1 LIAGIYPRATAPH
14 IPPDPSVEVLQGGD
28 NRKVYLST
36 GGLVLGLGFMLLD
49 STVFAV
55 AVLIAIGNGLMW
67 PLLVALLSE
76 KAGEIGR
83 TDVFA

>member
-1 LIAGIYPRATAPH
+1 M
-14 IPPDPSVEVLQGGD
+14 PPDLSVNVLQGGD
-28 NRKVYLST
+28 NRQVYLST

-49 STVFAV
+49 STVFAA

-67 PLLVALLSE
+67 PLLVAPLSE